1 MLKIFSYI
9 SFGFAALLV
18 LLFLGSMRPLKKKS
32 AGVRKKFRLL
42 RRLYAGSAALF
53 LVAGGVLQLLAMP
66 KADLRAFIN
75 SSSPVEAYQQS
86 LKNQDAE
93 RACDYLPRG
102 ITAVE
107 DDYYITTGKGKTY
120 GHLAFKT
127 VSTDVY
133 GAEMETISYRNG
145 LSYENAAM
153 VSGGEGFLAFLDR
166 DGKLSLSGAFEYL
179 QYERDDTTFEKK
191 VFSRQ
196 CSFIDGNSN
205 NLFYISEGDLYSM
218 GYNAFGL
225 LGDGTERNRIEGAMI
240 LENVDSVSVSET
252 HTLAVDAYGNLYGF
266 GSNSYSEMGN
276 RTTAAS
282 STPIKL
288 MSGVRQAE
296 AGRNFSIVLTKNGMV
311 YAAGRNHRGQL
322 GTNDNRDYANYQKVL
337 EGIVKISVSGNSCAA
352 LSANGTL
359 YVWGENA
366 NGQLGLAGETVLQPA
381 VVATDV
387 YDVAMGRTSM
397 GVIKLNRDV
406 YVTGTARLVANDEA
420 FQAVYQFA
428 AEVPA
433 NRMYREVV
441 SMPIRPENS

>member
-9 SFGFAALLV
+9 SFGFAVLFALL
-18 LLFLGSMRPLKKKS
+18 LLGSMRPLKKKS
-32 AGVRKKFRLL
+32 AGIRKKFRLL
-42 RRLYAGSAALF
+42 RRLYAVSAALF
-53 LVAGGVLQLLAMP
+53 LVAGGVLQIMAMP

-75 SSSPVEAYQQS
+75 SSSPVEIYQET

-93 RACDYLPRG
+93 RACDYLPET
-102 ITAVE
+102 IVAVE

-120 GHLAFKT
+120 GHLAFAT
-127 VSTDVY
+127 VTTDVY

-145 LSYENAAM
+145 LSYENVSM
-153 VSGGEGFLAFLDR
+153 VTGGEGFLALLGADR
-166 DGKLSLSGAFEYL
+166 RLSLSGAFEYL
-179 QYERDDTTFEKK
+179 QYERDDTTFDKD
-191 VFSRQ
+191 VFSRD
-196 CSFIDGNSN
+196 CSYVDGNSN
-205 NLFYISEGDLYSM
+205 NLFYISEGNLYSV

-225 LGDGTERNRIEGAMI
+225 LGDGTERNRITGAMI

-288 MSGVRQAE
+288 MGGVRQAE

-352 LSANGTL
+352 LTANGTL

-366 NGQLGLAGETVLQPA
+366 NGQLGLAGETVIQPT

-387 YDVAMGRTSM
+387 YDVAMGKTSM
-397 GVIKLNRDV
+397 GVIRLNRDV
-406 YVTGTARLVANDEA
+406 HVSGTARLVSNEDA
-420 FQAVYQFA
+420 FQGVYQFG
-428 AEVPA
+428 AEVPV